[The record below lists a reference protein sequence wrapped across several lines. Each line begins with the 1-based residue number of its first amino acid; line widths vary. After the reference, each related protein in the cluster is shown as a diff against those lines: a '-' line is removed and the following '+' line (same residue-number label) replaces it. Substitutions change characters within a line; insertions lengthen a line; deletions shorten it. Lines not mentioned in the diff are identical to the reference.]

1 MDLLLIRHAQTHSNV
16 IRALDTALPGADLTE
31 LGERQ
36 VADLAGHLVDEAIDA
51 VWCSPALRARRTA
64 LGLAEPRGLEPEVH
78 PGLVEISAGD
88 WEMSSDDAHADA
100 YRDGVV
106 AGLQGRPGPIVPG
119 GESAAQAIARF
130 DGAVDRI
137 RAAGHRRVAVVSHGA
152 MLRAWCGLRV
162 TNVPVDLVRD
172 RPLGNTGLVRLHAHG
187 DGWVATEWDT
197 EVVEPGGEAGPAAEP
212 AGDLS

>member
-16 IRALDTALPGADLTE
+16 IRALDTALPGADLTD

-36 VADLAGHLVDEAIDA
+36 VADLAGQLADESIDA

-64 LGLAEPRGLEPEVH
+64 AALAAPRGLEPQVH

-88 WEMSSDDAHADA
+88 WEMSSRDEHADA

-106 AGLQGRPGPIVPG
+106 AGLEGRDGPIVPG
-119 GESAAQAIARF
+119 GESAADAIARF
-130 DGAVDRI
+130 DGAVAAI
-137 RAAGHRRVAVVSHGA
+137 RAGGHRKVAVVSHGA

-162 TNVPVDLVRD
+162 SNVPVALVRD
-172 RPLGNTGLVRLHAHG
+172 RPLGNTGLVRLQARG
-187 DGWVATEWDT
+187 DRWLATEWDT

-212 AGDLS
+212 A

>member
-16 IRALDTALPGADLTE
+16 IRALDTALPGADLTD

-36 VADLAGHLVDEAIDA
+36 VSDLAGHLADEPIDA

-64 LGLAEPRGLEPEVH
+64 AGLAAPRGLEPQVH

-88 WEMSSDDAHADA
+88 WEMSSRDEHADA

-106 AGLQGRPGPIVPG
+106 AGLEGHDGPIVPG
-119 GESAAQAIARF
+119 GESAAAAIARF
-130 DGAVDRI
+130 DGAVAAI
-137 RAAGHRRVAVVSHGA
+137 RAGGHRRVAVVSHGA

-162 TNVPVDLVRD
+162 ANVPVELVRD
-172 RPLGNTGLVRLHAHG
+172 RPLGNTGLVRLHARG
-187 DGWVATEWDT
+187 DRWLATEWDT

-212 AGDLS
+212 A

>member
-16 IRALDTALPGADLTE
+16 IRALDTALPGADLTD

-36 VADLAGHLVDEAIDA
+36 VADLAGQLADEPIDA

-64 LGLAEPRGLEPEVH
+64 AALAAPRGLEPQVH

-88 WEMSSDDAHADA
+88 WEMSSRDEHADA

-106 AGLQGRPGPIVPG
+106 AGLEGRDGPIVPG
-119 GESAAQAIARF
+119 GESAADAIARF
-130 DGAVDRI
+130 DGAVAAI
-137 RAAGHRRVAVVSHGA
+137 RAGGHRKVAVVSHGA

-162 TNVPVDLVRD
+162 SNVPVALVRD
-172 RPLGNTGLVRLHAHG
+172 RPLGNTGLVRLQARG
-187 DGWVATEWDT
+187 DRWLATEWDT

-212 AGDLS
+212 A